1 MQKQHILLVGPMGSG
16 KSTLG
21 AALAARLGL
30 GFVDVDACIVAMAGM
45 SIPDIFATEG
55 EAGFRDRE
63 AQALAD
69 ALNHPPAVIAT
80 GGGAVLRQAN
90 RAAMQAAACVVY
102 LHVSAQE
109 QLRRIQGDRNRP
121 LLGSDAP
128 AQRLAELQ
136 SQREPLYRQIA
147 NLVIDTSVQTP
158 EQLAAALVLRLHALK
173 DPHA

>member
-1 MQKQHILLVGPMGSG
+1 MQKQHIVLVGPMGSG

-21 AALAARLGL
+21 AALAARLGVAL
-30 GFVDVDACIVAMAGM
+30 IDVDACIVAMAGLP
-45 SIPDIFATEG
+45 IPAIFATEG
-55 EAGFRDRE
+55 EAGFRERE
-63 AQALAD
+63 AQALTD

-90 RAAMQAAACVVY
+90 RDAMQAAGCVGY

-109 QLRRIQGDRNRP
+109 QLRRIEGDRNRP
-121 LLGSDAP
+121 LLGNDAP

-136 SQREPLYRQIA
+136 TLREPLYRQIA

-158 EQLAAALVLRLHALK
+158 EQLAAALELRLHAIK
-173 DPHA
+173 DSHA